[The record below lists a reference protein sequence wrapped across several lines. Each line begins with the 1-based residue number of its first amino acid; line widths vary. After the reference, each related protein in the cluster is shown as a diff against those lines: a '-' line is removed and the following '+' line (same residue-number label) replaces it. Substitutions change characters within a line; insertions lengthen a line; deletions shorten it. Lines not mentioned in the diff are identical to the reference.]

1 MTPAK
6 PLESKRILFVDDDAD
21 IRKMFRIV
29 LEAAGASVLDAG
41 TRGEATAVLRSS
53 PVDAVVLDWHLAGDS
68 PVELL
73 TTMESLQP
81 GLGARVLVVTGDPR
95 VVRLGAGLL
104 PAGVRA
110 LAKPFRPAE
119 LVVALQSLF
128 DTA

>member
-1 MTPAK
+1 LTPAK

-29 LEAAGASVLDAG
+29 LEAAGALVLDAG
-41 TRGEATAVLRSS
+41 TQAEATVLLRAS

-68 PVELL
+68 PAELL
-73 TTMESLQP
+73 TTIGSTQP
-81 GLGARVLVVTGDPR
+81 ELRSRVLIVTGDPR
-95 VVRLGAGLL
+95 IARPGASVL
-104 PAGVRA
+104 PAGISV

-128 DTA
+128 DAA